1 MNFRAVSA
9 HLVPT
14 DQTDI
19 HQGQSQLNGY
29 KFRPEQ
35 GEQSAT
41 PAEGRAARTCATG
54 TCPSGLGILLSS
66 RQGFTVQLNAFWF
79 FFFPLRS
86 SLKID
91 FFSCP

>member
-29 KFRPEQ
+29 EFRPEQ

-41 PAEGRAARTCATG
+41 PVEGRAARTCATRTCATG

-66 RQGFTVQLNAFWF
+66 RRGFTVQLNALWF
-79 FFFPLRS
+79 FFLS
-86 SLKID
+86 T
-91 FFSCP
+91 